1 MLLLKVADPSLAHF
15 LSCNIFLLCLHLF
28 LLNFVDFVIMC
39 LTLFSSL
46 PLIDFLDV
54 FQCVLCVLICCAFLL
69 PEH

>member
-1 MLLLKVADPSLAHF
+1 MLLLKGADPSLAHF

-54 FQCVLCVLICCAFLL
+54 LCVLKCC
-69 PEH
+69 